1 MAAAASDKSGGS
13 GDAAREAALSERKT
27 AVTAAIR
34 SGNSLLA
41 VRTALDSPPFGTKNK
56 DLKTM
61 NFDVVTAAM
70 LSARTDDAISKVV
83 DELTMEECDLLMKF
97 IYRGLSKG
105 DQTLQFL
112 KWHATT
118 LAKAGPSS
126 IVRVITDKRRVV

>member
-1 MAAAASDKSGGS
+1 MGATRLAWHAPTASSS
-13 GDAAREAALSERKT
+13 Q
-27 AVTAAIR
+27 
-34 SGNSLLA
+34 
-41 VRTALDSPPFGTKNK
+41 
-56 DLKTM
+56 TM

>member
-56 DLKTM
+56 DLKVSSQLAPAQW
-61 NFDVVTAAM
+61 D
-70 LSARTDDAISKVV
+70 ARAPPPARGSEGQVALGSLCSRPAPQVACLQRYKPHPARPDCRALAD
-83 DELTMEECDLLMKF
+83 DEL
-97 IYRGLSKG
+97 
-105 DQTLQFL
+105 
-112 KWHATT
+112 
-118 LAKAGPSS
+118 
-126 IVRVITDKRRVV
+126 